1 MGIQSFKTNKKKSIE
16 RTVTRS
22 KNIYLNLLIKIYRF
36 LARKTKS
43 NFNSVIL
50 KRLFSSRFHQSPIS
64 LSRLVRYSDD
74 KKKIIV
80 VVGKVLNDERSVD
93 ISNLTICALNFSIAA
108 KKRILENGGKTLTF
122 DQLATICPTGKNTL
136 LLRGTVKKKSIK
148 VKRNLITKKVM

>member
-1 MGIQSFKTNKKKSIE
+1 M
-16 RTVTRS
+16 
-22 KNIYLNLLIKIYRF
+22 
-36 LARKTKS
+36 
-43 NFNSVIL
+43 
-50 KRLFSSRFHQSPIS
+50 
-64 LSRLVRYSDD
+64 
-74 KKKIIV
+74 
-80 VVGKVLNDERSVD
+80 GKVLNDERSVD